1 MEQTK
6 LNNICI
12 LRLSAIG
19 DVCHAVAAVQA
30 IQLRHTEAS
39 ITWIIGKIEYKL
51 LEGLAGVEFVIF
63 DKSQGRQAYKKL
75 KSDLNGKEFD
85 VLLHMQ
91 VSLRANIAAKLIRAK
106 RKIGYDWL
114 RAKELHSLFINE
126 RIKAQTQAHVLESF
140 FAFAEQIGV
149 PESAKH
155 KLSWNIPVSSDD
167 ILLAEIHIPDGQH
180 TFIIA
185 PSASKA

>member
-1 MEQTK
+1 LFSEIEQIK

-30 IQLRHTEAS
+30 IQLRHPEAS

-51 LEGLAGVEFVIF
+51 LEGLAGIEFVIF

-75 KSDLNGKEFD
+75 KSDLNGNEFD

-91 VSLRANIAAKLIRAK
+91 VSLRANIAAKFIRAK
-106 RKIGYDWL
+106 RKPKHMYLKVFSPSLKKLAFQNMRNINCIGIFLSHQTIFSWQKCIFQIDNTLLLL
-114 RAKELHSLFINE
+114 RLLPAKQKETGL
-126 RIKAQTQAHVLESF
+126 
-140 FAFAEQIGV
+140 
-149 PESAKH
+149 
-155 KLSWNIPVSSDD
+155 
-167 ILLAEIHIPDGQH
+167 
-180 TFIIA
+180 
-185 PSASKA
+185 